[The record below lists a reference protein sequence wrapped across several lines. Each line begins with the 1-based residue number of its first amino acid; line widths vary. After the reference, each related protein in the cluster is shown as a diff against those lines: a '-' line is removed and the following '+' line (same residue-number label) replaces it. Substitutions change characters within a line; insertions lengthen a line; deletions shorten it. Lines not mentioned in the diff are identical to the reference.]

1 MKKISIPGIL
11 LTMLLAGS
19 CQKTYLDRFPEDQ
32 PSSASY
38 YSTADELTLAIN
50 SAYSNL
56 SYAQDEI
63 GRAHV

>member
-38 YSTADELTLAIN
+38 YSTAD
-50 SAYSNL
+50 
-56 SYAQDEI
+56 
-63 GRAHV
+63 